1 MVRSLPGHS
10 PMAFSPDSTWI
21 QPPSGGVGPILRQV
35 IMAPSRVWQCRDLLM
50 TGLMRDLRGRV
61 AGTVLGPFWPFAQ
74 PAMLLV
80 VYGFLFTTLLAM
92 KLPGATDGAG
102 WSAYLLVGTLAW
114 SSVAECATRGASS
127 LLEGRELVRKLAYP
141 IELLP
146 LVPSLS
152 STLLL
157 GGGAL
162 VVILLGGVSGYLPF
176 HPAALALP
184 VILFLHLMLVLGIAW
199 SVAGLNAG
207 LRDVGQMLP
216 LVLTALMLATPVFWV
231 ASPEVI
237 PGIEEWLPWI
247 ENSPFTRLLNAWRA
261 VLCAGRPEVPCPPLG
276 DALLALLP
284 YSLGALVLGRI
295 VLARLE
301 PLILDEI

>member
-1 MVRSLPGHS
+1 
-10 PMAFSPDSTWI
+10 MATTPDLTWI
-21 QPPSGGVGPILRQV
+21 QPPSTGLSSVLRRV
-35 IMAPSRVWQCRDLLM
+35 SRAPSRIWHARDLLF
-50 TGLMRDLRGRV
+50 TGLARDLRGRV
-61 AGTVLGPFWPFAQ
+61 AGTVLGPLWPFAQ

-80 VYGFLFTTLLAM
+80 VYGFLFTTLLSM
-92 KLPGATDGAG
+92 KLPGASDGAG

-114 SSVAECATRGASS
+114 SSLAECATRGASS

-141 IELLP
+141 VELLP

-152 STLLL
+152 STILL
-157 GGGAL
+157 GSGAV
-162 VVILLGGVSGYLPF
+162 VVIVLGGVSGYLPWNL
-176 HPAALALP
+176 AALALP
-184 VILFLHLMLVLGIAW
+184 VVMLLHLGLALGLAW
-199 SVAGLNAG
+199 SLAGLNAG
-207 LRDVGQMLP
+207 LRDVGQILP
-216 LVLTALMLATPVFWV
+216 LLLTALMLATPVFWV

-237 PGIEEWLPWI
+237 PGIEPWLPYV
-247 ENSPFTRLLNAWRA
+247 EASPFTHLLDAWRS

-276 DALLALLP
+276 EALASLVP

>member
-1 MVRSLPGHS
+1 
-10 PMAFSPDSTWI
+10 MASTPDSTWI
-21 QPPSGGVGPILRQV
+21 QPSATGLGSVLRQV
-35 IMAPSRVWQCRDLLM
+35 TGAPFRIWRARDLLM
-50 TGLMRDLRGRV
+50 TGLARDLRGRV
-61 AGTVLGPFWPFAQ
+61 AGTVLGPLWPFAQ

-80 VYGFLFTTLLAM
+80 VYGFLFTTLLSM

-162 VVILLGGVSGYLPF
+162 VVIVLGGFSGYLPWN
-176 HPAALALP
+176 PAALALP
-184 VILFLHLMLVLGIAW
+184 LIMTLHLGLVLGIAW

-207 LRDVGQMLP
+207 LRDVGQVLP
-216 LVLTALMLATPVFWV
+216 LLLTAMMLATPVFWV

-237 PGIEEWLPWI
+237 PGIEPWLPWI
-247 ENSPFTRLLNAWRA
+247 EGSPFTCLLDAWRA
-261 VLCAGRPEVPCPPLG
+261 VLCAGRSEVPCPPLG
-276 DALLALLP
+276 QALATLVP
-284 YSLGALVLGRI
+284 YSLGALALGRMA
-295 VLARLE
+295 LARLE

>member
-1 MVRSLPGHS
+1 
-10 PMAFSPDSTWI
+10 MASIPDSTWI
-21 QPPSGGVGPILRQV
+21 QPSVTGLGSVLRQV
-35 IMAPSRVWQCRDLLM
+35 TGAPLRIWHVRDLLM
-50 TGLMRDLRGRV
+50 TGLARDLRGRV
-61 AGTVLGPFWPFAQ
+61 AGTVLGPLWPFAQ

-80 VYGFLFTTLLAM
+80 VYGFLFTTLLSM

-162 VVILLGGVSGYLPF
+162 VVIVLGGLSGYLPWN
-176 HPAALALP
+176 PAALALP
-184 VILFLHLMLVLGIAW
+184 LILILHLALVLGIAW

-207 LRDVGQMLP
+207 LRDVGQVLP
-216 LVLTALMLATPVFWV
+216 LLLTAMMLATPVFWV

-237 PGIEEWLPWI
+237 PGIEPWLPWI
-247 ENSPFTRLLNAWRA
+247 EASPFTCLLDAWRA
-261 VLCAGRPEVPCPPLG
+261 VLCAGRSEVPCPPLG
-276 DALLALLP
+276 QALTTLVP
-284 YSLGALVLGRI
+284 YSLGALALGRTA
-295 VLARLE
+295 LARLE